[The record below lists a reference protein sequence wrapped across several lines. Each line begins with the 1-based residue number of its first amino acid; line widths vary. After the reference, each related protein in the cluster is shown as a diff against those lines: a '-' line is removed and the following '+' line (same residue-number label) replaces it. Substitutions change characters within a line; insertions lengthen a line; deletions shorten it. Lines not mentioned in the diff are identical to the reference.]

1 MGNVIIQPRYLKRS
15 TAQVYMNC
23 SSACLDRLIKDSYLT
38 LKFIPTDSK
47 PRIDREEIDKLMDG
61 MDIEELS
68 RLSAD
73 DMVDAFVSGNES

>member
-1 MGNVIIQPRYLKRS
+1 M
-15 TAQVYMNC
+15 
-23 SSACLDRLIKDSYLT
+23 IKDSYLT